1 MNEAMYSTKGQGRQL
16 LKTLL
21 MQLNKHYKSYLLILF
36 AAENKEK
43 KKAEIKILS
52 DVCLIYFQQILNIC
66 QSLVKDLMSIVKQ
79 LTTIVC
85 KWLFSCFVSVGKGMG

>member
-43 KKAEIKILS
+43 KES
-52 DVCLIYFQQILNIC
+52 RN
-66 QSLVKDLMSIVKQ
+66 
-79 LTTIVC
+79 
-85 KWLFSCFVSVGKGMG
+85 